1 VINALTIDVEDYHC
15 ILARDW
21 LGREMGPTRAVV
33 DNTRR
38 LLAMIAERGFHGTF
52 FILGEVAEAFPQLV
66 RDIAA
71 AGHELGVHGYSHRQ
85 VFKLTPEQFRDE
97 ITRAKALIEDIAGTT
112 VLGHRAPAF
121 SITPDTGW
129 ALDVLAEAGFRYD
142 SSICPIRGK
151 RYGWPGFPP
160 DIHVMSLAGGCKLIE
175 APLSSVSILGRKLPA
190 CGGGYLRHFPA
201 LYTHWAFRRVQ
212 RQRPAI
218 LYAHPYEIELD
229 VPPLDTSG
237 LDASAARR
245 VRRFHALQLRNRKT
259 VEGKIRGVLARYE
272 FAPLRDVI
280 NQVLQRGSDADRL
293 SLL

>member
-1 VINALTIDVEDYHC
+1 MINALTIDVEDYHC

-21 LGREMGPTRAVV
+21 LGRDMKPTAAVV
-33 DNTRR
+33 ANTTRV
-38 LLAMIAERGFHGTF
+38 LEMVAERHLHGTF

-71 AGHELGVHGYSHRQ
+71 AGHELGVHGYYHRQ
-85 VFKLTPEQFRDE
+85 VFKLTPDQFRDE
-97 ITRAKALIEDIAGTT
+97 VTRAKSLIESITGTA

-121 SITPDTGW
+121 SIIPETGW
-129 ALDVLAEAGFRYD
+129 AFDVLAEAGFHYD

-151 RYGWPGFPP
+151 RYGWPGFRP
-160 DIHVMSLAGGCKLIE
+160 DIHAMSLKGGRELIE
-175 APLSSVSILGRKLPA
+175 APLSAVCILGRKLPA

-201 LYTHWAFRRVQ
+201 FYTHWAFRRVQ
-212 RQRPAI
+212 RHRPAI

-237 LDASAARR
+237 LPEHAARR
-245 VRRFHALQLRNRKT
+245 ARRFHTLQLRNRKT

-280 NQVLQRGSDADRL
+280 NLVLRRGQDGLRS
-293 SLL
+293 SSP